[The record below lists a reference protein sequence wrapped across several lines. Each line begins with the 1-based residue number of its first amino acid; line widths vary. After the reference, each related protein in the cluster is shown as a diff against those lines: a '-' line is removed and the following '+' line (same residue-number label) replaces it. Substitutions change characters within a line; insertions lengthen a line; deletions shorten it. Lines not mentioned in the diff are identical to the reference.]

1 MQRTSDIGFSAP
13 PINQE
18 IAAHLLEHEVSAQ
31 VTRVNAGYRERTR
44 ATAAAIE
51 RDLGA
56 EVARRRGGSAAEC
69 TST

>member
-31 VTRVNAGYRERTR
+31 VTRVNAGLACRP
-44 ATAAAIE
+44 
-51 RDLGA
+51 
-56 EVARRRGGSAAEC
+56 S
-69 TST
+69 